1 MSPSKLFKIREIG
14 KVVGGGTPPT
24 SISDYYDGNI
34 PWISPKDL
42 SDYNQRYIKHGA
54 RNITELGL
62 SNSSARII
70 PTGSV
75 LLSSR
80 APIGYLAIAAN
91 NLCTNQGFRSIV
103 PNKDIVS
110 PEYLYYYLKC
120 HIEELKDLGVG
131 TTFAELS
138 GKTLENY
145 TINLPPM
152 EIQMK
157 ITSFLSRID
166 DKIEINRS
174 INDNLGGI
182 IFAS

>member
-1 MSPSKLFKIREIG
+1 MPFKLFKIKEIG
-14 KVVGGGTPPT
+14 RVVGGGTPPT

-42 SDYNQRYIKHGA
+42 SNYNQRYIKHGS
-54 RNITELGL
+54 RNVTELGL
-62 SNSSARII
+62 SNSGAKVI
-70 PTGSV
+70 PAGSV

-103 PNKDIVS
+103 PNTDIVS
-110 PEYLYYYLKC
+110 SEYLYYYLKC
-120 HIEELKDLGVG
+120 HVEELKDLGVG

-145 TINLPPM
+145 TINLPPL

-157 ITSFLSRID
+157 IASFLSKID
-166 DKIEINRS
+166 DKIELNCS
-174 INDNLGGI
+174 INDNLGGATS
-182 IFAS
+182 AS